1 MSELAK
7 WSNFYVIVGSSAG
20 ALIGLQFVVLT
31 LIANRPF
38 HGSEEAGA
46 AFGSPTVV
54 HFGAVLF
61 LAVLLNAPLSAVWIA
76 GAIWGILGLGGVLYS
91 LLVIKRMRSQTAYR
105 PVFEDWMFHVALPLA
120 AYAVLAVCCFA
131 AGAHPRASLFSVGAA
146 VLLLLFSGIHNAW
159 DNIAYHV
166 LVQLAGSARQ
176 RSGNENKGEIK
187 GENK

>member
-1 MSELAK
+1 MSELVK

-54 HFGAVLF
+54 HFGVVLF
-61 LAVLLNAPLSAVWIA
+61 LSALSNAPLQTMAIAAVF
-76 GAIWGILGLGGVLYS
+76 WGILGLGGVVYS
-91 LLVIKRMRSQTAYR
+91 LIVIGRMRRQTAYK
-105 PVFEDWMFHVALPLA
+105 PILEDWLFHIVLPLG
-120 AYAVLAVCCFA
+120 AYLILALSSFA
-131 AGAHPRASLFSVGAA
+131 ALYHTREALFGVGAA
-146 VLLLLFSGIHNAW
+146 ALMLLFDGIHNAW

-166 LVQLAGSARQ
+166 LVQLTGKNTEQ
-176 RSGNENKGEIK
+176 R
-187 GENK
+187 

>member
-31 LIANRPF
+31 LIANRPS

-54 HFGAVLF
+54 HFGVVLF
-61 LAVLLNAPLSAVWIA
+61 LAALLNAPLSTITIAAV
-76 GAIWGILGLGGVLYS
+76 IWAILGFGGVLYS
-91 LLVIKRMRSQTAYR
+91 LLVINRMRSQTAYR

-120 AYAVLAVCCFA
+120 AYAVLAACCFVA
-131 AGAHPRASLFSVGAA
+131 RSHTRQSLFGVGAA

-166 LVQLAGSARQ
+166 LVKLAGKDSEQPPAE
-176 RSGNENKGEIK
+176 SK
-187 GENK
+187 

>member
-31 LIANRPF
+31 LIANRPS

-54 HFGAVLF
+54 HFAVVLF
-61 LAVLLNAPLSAVWIA
+61 LAALLNAPLPTVTLAAVV
-76 GAIWGILGLGGVLYS
+76 WGILGFGGVLYS
-91 LLVIKRMRSQTAYR
+91 FLVIRRMRSQTAYR
-105 PVFEDWMFHVALPLA
+105 PVFEDWMFHIALPLA
-120 AYAVLAVCCFA
+120 AYAVLAACSFA
-131 AGAHPRASLFSVGAA
+131 AGAHPRESFFAVGAA
-146 VLLLLFSGIHNAW
+146 ALLLLFSGIHNAW

-166 LVQLAGSARQ
+166 LVKLAGDHGGDHKEQ
-176 RSGNENKGEIK
+176 RAKKASE
-187 GENK
+187 

>member
-7 WSNFYVIVGSSAG
+7 WNNFYVIVGSSAG

-54 HFGAVLF
+54 HFGVVLF
-61 LAVLLNAPLSAVWIA
+61 LAALLNAPLQTIILAAV
-76 GAIWGILGLGGVLYS
+76 IWGILGFAGVLYS

-105 PVFEDWMFHVALPLA
+105 PIFEDWIFHVALPLA
-120 AYAVLAVCCFA
+120 AYVLLAVCCFA
-131 AGAHPRASLFSVGAA
+131 ARSHARGSLFVVGAA

-166 LVQLAGSARQ
+166 LVQLAGKHSEQPPAAKPDNQEPR
-176 RSGNENKGEIK
+176 
-187 GENK
+187 